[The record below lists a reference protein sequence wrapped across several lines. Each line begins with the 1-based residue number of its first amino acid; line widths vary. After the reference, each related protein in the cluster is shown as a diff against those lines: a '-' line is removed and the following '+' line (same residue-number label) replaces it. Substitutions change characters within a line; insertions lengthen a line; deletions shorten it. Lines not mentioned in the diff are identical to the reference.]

1 MISFSSI
8 LIIPIVL
15 IGFLT
20 YNSSVNSMQAQQ
32 EEQVNEII
40 TLMGQNIDET
50 FDLKGRDID
59 VFAENTRGDQ
69 IEEADDELTL
79 IMHQYLH
86 FHEEVEEV
94 FFGSEEGTFLI
105 DAETEVPEDFD
116 PRDQSWYI
124 HAMENPGN

>member
-1 MISFSSI
+1 MKQKKETNGVKRKLVISFSSI

-105 DAETEVPEDFD
+105 DAET
-116 PRDQSWYI
+116 
-124 HAMENPGN
+124 